1 MRRYFVTAILV
12 GACSEP
18 TSMQTARP
26 RNSPVPAPSAPGLPQ
41 PGDARRAV
49 LAVTDFRVC
58 LARDARRISCW
69 VSGED
74 PDRSSGNLVE
84 RNHALA
90 ADIAVLAGGKS
101 HVCALD
107 ATGAVWC
114 WGNNDHGQLGTG
126 GKPHSDEPIRVG
138 LPGPATDLTLGYE
151 TSCALVGG
159 KPYCWG
165 ELEQGGAPQRTPH
178 QVEIPRLA
186 SRLAITMNMLVA
198 ISDSAVHFYDT
209 AFLTERAMVEKA
221 EAPAPALGAVR
232 EVQLRAL
239 SGCALGVDG
248 TVTCWN
254 GMPPSDTS
262 SRIRR
267 PALAGRR
274 VRQLATLQNG
284 ACALMVDDVLVCWG
298 GVPGDLDE
306 PHEGIREIPWEAPR
320 VVPLDGEKITAIA
333 ATSYGLCA
341 AVASGGVTCWG
352 HDMVR
357 GHAR

>member
-1 MRRYFVTAILV
+1 ML
-12 GACSEP
+12 
-18 TSMQTARP
+18 
-26 RNSPVPAPSAPGLPQ
+26 APSTPGAAAGL
-41 PGDARRAV
+41 DARRSV
-49 LAVTDFRVC
+49 LAVADFRVC

-69 VSGED
+69 VSGDD
-74 PDRSSGNLVE
+74 PDRGSGNPVE

-107 ATGAVWC
+107 VTGGVWC
-114 WGNNDHGQLGTG
+114 WGKNDRGQLGIG
-126 GKPHSDEPIRVG
+126 DKPHGDEPMRVG
-138 LPGPATDLTLGYE
+138 LPGPATDVALGSE

-159 KPYCWG
+159 TPYCWG
-165 ELEQGGAPQRTPH
+165 ELEHGESPQRTPLH
-178 QVEIPRLA
+178 VAIPRPA
-186 SRLAITMNMLVA
+186 SRLAITMNTLVA
-198 ISDSAVHFYDT
+198 ISDGLVHLYPT

-221 EAPAPALGAVR
+221 EAPAPALGVVR
-232 EVQLRAL
+232 DVQLRAL

-248 TVTCWN
+248 TVTCWT

-262 SRIRR
+262 SQLRR
-267 PALAGRR
+267 PALAARR

-284 ACALMVDDVLVCWG
+284 ACALTVDDLLVCWG
-298 GVPGDLDE
+298 VVPGDLDE

-320 VVPLDGEKITAIA
+320 VVPLDGEKIIAIA

-341 AVASGGVTCWG
+341 ALASGGVTCWG

-357 GHAR
+357 GRAR